1 MVGDSGVGKTS
12 LLHKYRTEITRFVD
26 LDAGSELKPTL
37 GIEYRSKIVS
47 VPFENKLVKVKVKIW
62 DTAGQERYKSV
73 TSV

>member
-1 MVGDSGVGKTS
+1 
-12 LLHKYRTEITRFVD
+12 VD